1 MTWENIT
8 TKQFYER
15 EKVLL
20 EYEDEFDR
28 KLASIGILTG
38 QTFDEVCELKMSEI
52 NALTKKYHFFLYEQ
66 INAKVVTGWKD
77 YKFTIKLSDLQADQF
92 IDFLETTKEDYTFKL
107 HTILAI
113 LDTTKKDFAEKEA
126 DLLNCPI
133 TIVKG
138 ISDFFFRKYKL
149 SPRIIQ
155 MYSLQQV
162 EKMNQKIYQL
172 QQQVEHF

>member
-8 TKQFYER
+8 TKQFYELQ
-15 EKVLL
+15 KVKEL
-20 EYEDEFDR
+20 YEDDFDR
-28 KLASIGILTG
+28 KLGMLAVVTD
-38 QTFDEVCELKMSEI
+38 QTFDDLLELKISEI
-52 NALTKKYHFFLYEQ
+52 NKLSSKFEFLNMD
-66 INAKVVTGWKD
+66 IKCKITGWKD
-77 YKFTIKLSDLQADQF
+77 YKFTLKLSDLKADQL
-92 IDFLETTKEDYTFKL
+92 IDFLETAKEDVTFKL

-113 LDTTKKDFAEKEA
+113 LDTTKKDSAEKEA

-172 QQQVEHF
+172 RRQVEHS